1 MLNNKTSQFSKEA
14 YIFWPAAHIFRRTDN
29 SWPWNHDTGGKLLVA
44 HKFRAHKDASNNGNG
59 FDFDTDL
66 STLNL

>member
-14 YIFWPAAHIFRRTDN
+14 YIFWPAAQIFRTDN

-44 HKFRAHKDASNNGNG
+44 HKSRAHKDASNDNG

-66 STLNL
+66 STLNS